1 MRVLIADDEPDFCA
15 MLADYF
21 SPHGI
26 EVVEA
31 ADGFE
36 ALLHV
41 TRGGLDAV
49 LLDLRMPRLGGIDAL
64 RRIRAFDPT
73 LAVIVVTA
81 AIEPELHRQSRT
93 LGARAVFQK
102 PVALPELLAMLQGA
116 DARGRAEDAVVARG
130 DSRLSAPPPPS
141 SIRVLVVDDEPGLR
155 DTLVEALTRRGY
167 RTTSAGDGPSAVRT
181 LAQTPTD
188 VVLLDIGL
196 PGLSGIEAL
205 PTIRALAP
213 RAAVIM
219 VTANTDREVARHALA
234 HGAFDYLVK
243 PVNFTYLTQSIER
256 ALMMEALVS

>member
-1 MRVLIADDEPDFCA
+1 MRVLIADDERDFCQ
-15 MLADYF
+15 MLAEYLA
-21 SPHGI
+21 PRGI

-31 ADGFE
+31 SDGFE
-36 ALLHV
+36 TLRHV
-41 TRGGLDAV
+41 SRGGFDAV

-64 RRIRAFDPT
+64 KRIRAFDPT
-73 LAVIVVTA
+73 LPVIVVTA
-81 AIEPELHRQSRT
+81 AIEPELHRQSRA

-102 PVALPELLAMLQGA
+102 PIALPELLATLQGSIPP
-116 DARGRAEDAVVARG
+116 GRALDAVVARA
-130 DSRLSAPPPPS
+130 DRSLPVPPPPAAT
-141 SIRVLVVDDEPGLR
+141 RVLVVDDDAEMR
-155 DTLVEALTRRGY
+155 ETLVEALTRHGY
-167 RTTSAGDGPSAVRT
+167 ATASAGDGPSAVRT

-219 VTANTDREVARHALA
+219 VTANTDRGVARHALA

-243 PVNFTYLTQSIER
+243 PVNLSYLRQSIER
-256 ALMMEALVS
+256 ALMMEALVF